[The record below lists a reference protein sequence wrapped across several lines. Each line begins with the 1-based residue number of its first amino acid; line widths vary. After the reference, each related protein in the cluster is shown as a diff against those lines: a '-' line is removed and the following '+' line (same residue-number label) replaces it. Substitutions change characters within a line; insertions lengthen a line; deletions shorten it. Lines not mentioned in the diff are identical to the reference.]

1 MKWAMEEL
9 GIPAFV
15 ISGQDP
21 GDPSGH
27 AWNCVQIDGIWYDV
41 DLTNDSATA
50 GRSMKIY
57 PAYNVRREWMTR
69 LYPVFPDIAAYY
81 NIPASD
87 RMDRSFHNFWRM
99 DTRDFS
105 HERKCA
111 IPPFFEHTF
120 AFLLFCVIIILRRQ
134 RTDAAGTDH

>member
-1 MKWAMEEL
+1 MKKFSTIATIFAAALVAGSMSMTAFSAFPPPAMQKTH
-9 GIPAFV
+9 F
-15 ISGQDP
+15 Q
-21 GDPSGH
+21 
-27 AWNCVQIDGIWYDV
+27 
-41 DLTNDSATA
+41 TA
-50 GRSMKIY
+50 ICLQ
-57 PAYNVRREWMTR
+57 V
-69 LYPVFPDIAAYY
+69 
-81 NIPASD
+81 
-87 RMDRSFHNFWRM
+87 HNYWRM